1 MSRKWLELQER
12 DIEILRLVYRFR
24 FCLGRHVRVLCGFSG
39 ARASD
44 RRLKLLVEA
53 GYLERKKLL
62 YGVPYL
68 YMLTHKGRMLL
79 GVNKRA
85 DSLRLERITHDI
97 HVLDSV
103 IYFIHTAGIA
113 LRDITSEKE
122 MHTQDG
128 FGSRR
133 HYPDF
138 LINTPL
144 GTIAVEIETALK
156 SKERIEK
163 NISSNYL
170 EYERQV
176 WIVGEIPKIH
186 CCCTRFYGNINNYH
200 NPNYQR
206 YHCQQIHIR
215 P

>member
-1 MSRKWLELQER
+1 MSSRGLEIQER
-12 DIEILRLVYRFR
+12 DIEVLRLVYRFR

-39 ARASD
+39 ASTAD
-44 RRLKLLVEA
+44 RRLKLLIEA

-85 DSLRLERITHDI
+85 ETLRIERITHDI
-97 HVLDSV
+97 HVLDAV
-103 IYFIHTAGIA
+103 IYFIGKTSASLDTI
-113 LRDITSEKE
+113 ISEKE
-122 MHTQDG
+122 MHAGDG

-138 LINTPL
+138 LIIKP
-144 GTIAVEIETALK
+144 GGKIAVEIETALK
-156 SKERIEK
+156 SKERLEK

-170 EYERQV
+170 EYEYQI
-176 WIVGEIPKIH
+176 WIVGAVPKINELISGFE
-186 CCCTRFYGNINNYH
+186 REYSNIRIIPLKEVTGY
-200 NPNYQR
+200 
-206 YHCQQIHIR
+206 ISMGDG
-215 P
+215 